1 MTEPAFR
8 SGLVALA
15 GRPNVGKSTL
25 VNALV
30 GDHVAT
36 VSDKPQTTRRRLLGI
51 VHGEGYQ
58 IVLVDLPG
66 FQRPRDRLT
75 ERMQRG
81 VEEGLTD
88 VDAVL
93 FVVDARAGIGPGDR
107 RVAARVT
114 ATAAPC
120 LIVVNKVDG
129 MDAGAIAAAIEEA
142 AGLCPFEALHP
153 VSARTGDGVDAIRDE
168 LAALLPEGPAYFPA
182 GVVSDQTEE
191 GRIAEVVREAALAEV
206 RDEVPHALAAQV
218 EEIERGGR
226 PPAVVRV
233 RLICET
239 ESQKGILIGRH
250 GAMVKRIGS
259 AARPRVEQIVGGP
272 VYLELSV
279 KARPHWRRDATALDD
294 LGV

>member
-1 MTEPAFR
+1 MTAPEFH

-51 VHGEGYQ
+51 VHGDHHQ

-93 FVVDARAGIGPGDR
+93 FVLDARAGVGPGDR
-107 RVAARVT
+107 RVAARV
-114 ATAAPC
+114 AAAGAPC
-120 LIVVNKVDG
+120 LIAVNKVDG
-129 MDAGAIAAAIEEA
+129 MDVGGIAAAIEA
-142 AGLCPFEALHP
+142 GAGLCPFEALHP
-153 VSARTGDGVDAIRDE
+153 ISARTGDGVDALRSD
-168 LAALLPEGPAYFPA
+168 LAALLPEGPAYFPV
-182 GVVSDQTEE
+182 GVVSDQSEE
-191 GRIAEVVREAALAEV
+191 GRIAEAVREAALAEV
-206 RDEVPHALAAQV
+206 REEVPHALAAQV
-218 EEIERGGR
+218 EEIDRSGR

-250 GAMVKRIGS
+250 GSMIKRIGS
-259 AARPRVEQIVGGP
+259 AARPRIEQIVGGP